1 MSLLEISHLTTKFET
16 QQGTVSAVRD
26 VSYHLEEGEV
36 LGIVGES
43 GSGKSVGML
52 TLMGLLASNGRV
64 EEGEILFDGENI
76 SPPHTKDRK
85 EKRAY
90 EKKMQQI
97 RGNRIGM
104 IFQDPMTFLN
114 PILKIGI
121 QMTEGIRKHQ
131 NCSKKEAE
139 AKAIELMRQVGIPS
153 PEKRLDQYPFEFS
166 GGMRQRIII
175 ATALACD
182 PELIIADEPTTA
194 LDVTVQAQ
202 ILQLLRQLKQAQ
214 PHSAVILVTHDMG
227 VIAENAD
234 RVAVMYAGQ
243 IVEEADV
250 IPLFHRPLHPYTEG
264 LMASMPSLT
273 EEKEHLET
281 IEGTVPSIYNM
292 PIGCAF
298 CNRCKY
304 AKDCCR
310 KVEPKMMTLPADE
323 SGIIRRVR
331 CLKYDE
337 NYRKEWENG

>member
-1 MSLLEISHLTTKFET
+1 MSENKELLEVK
-16 QQGTVSAVRD
+16 D
-26 VSYHLEEGEV
+26 
-36 LGIVGES
+36 LGITFFTDRGALPAVQEVSFNIKPGETLGVVGES
-43 GSGKSVGML
+43 GCGKSMTAL
-52 TLMGLLASNGRV
+52 SLMQLIPSPPGKITA
-64 EEGEILFDGENI
+64 GEIMYKGEDLLKK
-76 SPPHTKDRK
+76 SPK
-85 EKRAY
+85 EMRD
-90 EKKMQQI
+90 I
-97 RGNRIGM
+97 RGKEISM
-104 IFQDPMTFLN
+104 IFQEPMTSLN
-114 PILKIGI
+114 PVFTVGQQIGESFRFHQQMGKAEMLK
-121 QMTEGIRKHQ
+121 K
-131 NCSKKEAE
+131 S
-139 AKAIELMRQVGIPS
+139 IEMLRLVGIPE
-153 PEKRLDQYPFEFS
+153 PEHVINDYPNQLS
-166 GGMRQRIII
+166 GGMRQRVMI
-175 ATALACD
+175 AMALACQ
-182 PELIIADEPTTA
+182 PNILIADEPTTA

>member
-16 QQGTVSAVRD
+16 PQGTVSAVRD

-182 PELIIADEPTTA
+182 PKLIIADEPTTA

-202 ILQLLRQLKQAQ
+202 ILELLKKLNRESGISMLFISHNLNVVRK
-214 PHSAVILVTHDMG
+214 LCT
-227 VIAENAD
+227 
-234 RVAVMYAGQ
+234 RTAVMQRGVL
-243 IVEEADV
+243 VEEGDIETV
-250 IPLFHRPLHPYTEG
+250 FRHPRHPYTQR
-264 LMASMPSLT
+264 LIAAIPT
-273 EEKEHLET
+273 RH
-281 IEGTVPSIYNM
+281 
-292 PIGCAF
+292 
-298 CNRCKY
+298 
-304 AKDCCR
+304 
-310 KVEPKMMTLPADE
+310 
-323 SGIIRRVR
+323 
-331 CLKYDE
+331 
-337 NYRKEWENG
+337 RKEETP

>member
-1 MSLLEISHLTTKFET
+1 MTQTLLAIENLSVGFRH
-16 QQGTVSAVRD
+16 QQTVRTVVND
-26 VSYHLEEGEV
+26 VSLQIEAGET
-36 LGIVGES
+36 LALVGES
-43 GSGKSVGML
+43 GSGKSVTAL
-52 TLMGLLASNGRV
+52 SILRLLP
-64 EEGEILFDGENI
+64 
-76 SPPHTKDRK
+76 SPPVEYLSGDIRFHGESLLHASDQTLRGVRGNKIAMIFQEPMTSLNPVFTVGYQLCEPLRFHLHMTKAEA
-85 EKRAY
+85 EKRAV
-90 EKKMQQI
+90 
-97 RGNRIGM
+97 
-104 IFQDPMTFLN
+104 
-114 PILKIGI
+114 
-121 QMTEGIRKHQ
+121 
-131 NCSKKEAE
+131 
-139 AKAIELMRQVGIPS
+139 ELLRMVGLSS
-153 PEKRLDQYPFEFS
+153 PEKRVLQYPHQLS
-166 GGMRQRIII
+166 GGMRQRVMI
-175 ATALACD
+175 AMALACQ
-182 PELIIADEPTTA
+182 PNILIADEPTTA

-304 AKDCCR
+304 AMDCCS
-310 KVEPKMMTLPADE
+310 KV
-323 SGIIRRVR
+323 
-331 CLKYDE
+331 
-337 NYRKEWENG
+337 

>member
-1 MSLLEISHLTTKFET
+1 MAQHLLD
-16 QQGTVSAVRD
+16 VRD
-26 VSYHLEEGEV
+26 LCISFVGRDGNALEAVNKLNLHIDAGEIV
-36 LGIVGES
+36 GVVGES
-43 GSGKSVGML
+43 GCGKSVFAQSVMR
-52 TLMGLLASNGRV
+52 LLEHEQKMAY
-64 EEGEILFDGENI
+64 EGQIVFDGEDLLAR
-76 SPPHTKDRK
+76 PLKTMRK
-85 EKRAY
+85 V
-90 EKKMQQI
+90 
-97 RGNRIGM
+97 RGCDIAM
-104 IFQDPMTFLN
+104 IFQDPLSSLN
-114 PILKIGI
+114 PV
-121 QMTEGIRKHQ
+121 MTVGAQVIEAVRAHRKVSRREARNEALSLLERVGIRD
-131 NCSKKEAE
+131 A
-139 AKAIELMRQVGIPS
+139 AARFDM
-153 PEKRLDQYPFEFS
+153 YPGDFS
-166 GGMRQRIII
+166 GGMRQRVMI
-175 ATALACD
+175 AMALACQ
-182 PELIIADEPTTA
+182 PNILIADEPTTA